1 MSQISAARG
10 ERNKSDL
17 MRIIFAVM
25 ISVFLFQENNPPVV
39 KITIHGDSVVERNT
53 TIRYSINV
61 TDKEDGDTKY
71 DEINANEI
79 LLTATEA
86 ADTGL
91 SDRMILHSMMA
102 SNCMNCH
109 SFTSKLIGPSF
120 SDISTRYSSTPDH
133 SLIIK
138 HVREG
143 SKGIWGDIIRPN
155 HPE

>member
-71 DEINANEI
+71 EEINANEI

-86 ADTGL
+86 ADTGI
-91 SDRMILHSMMA
+91 SDRMILHSM
-102 SNCMNCH
+102 
-109 SFTSKLIGPSF
+109 
-120 SDISTRYSSTPDH
+120 
-133 SLIIK
+133 
-138 HVREG
+138 
-143 SKGIWGDIIRPN
+143 
-155 HPE
+155 